1 MVNKI
6 VEAERAPKQ
15 ERIVKGL
22 NDVETNIS
30 AYGRLKTSL
39 DTMKDMMY
47 DFRRNNTFAA
57 RSSVSD
63 NPETVSAS
71 ADHQA
76 VTGVYSIDVQ
86 QLAQSHKL
94 VSDGLNP
101 KAKFGEGQLVLSWV
115 DAVRPLILN
124 KAKVLCWILSAPLT
138 AILPIQA

>member
-47 DFRRNNTFAA
+47 DFVVTTPSRR
-57 RSSVSD
+57 
-63 NPETVSAS
+63 
-71 ADHQA
+71 
-76 VTGVYSIDVQ
+76 GVQFRIT
-86 QLAQSHKL
+86 LKL
-94 VSDGLNP
+94 SP
-101 KAKFGEGQLVLSWV
+101 
-115 DAVRPLILN
+115 P
-124 KAKVLCWILSAPLT
+124 PLT
-138 AILPIQA
+138 TKP